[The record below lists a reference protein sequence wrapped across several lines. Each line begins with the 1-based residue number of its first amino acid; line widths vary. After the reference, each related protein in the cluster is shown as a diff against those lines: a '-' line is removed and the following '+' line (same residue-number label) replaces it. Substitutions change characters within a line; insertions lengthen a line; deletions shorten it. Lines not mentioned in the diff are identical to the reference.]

1 LELIS
6 ASSAF
11 SAVRNMF
18 TIAANLA
25 SVRERIEAAAR
36 RAGREPHTVRLVAV
50 CKTVGPERVREA
62 VEAGAQILA
71 ENYIQEAQRKIET
84 LRVGIPWHF
93 IGHLQ
98 KNKAKYAIRLFDLIH
113 SVDNFALVEELN
125 RTAQKQGK
133 VQEVLLQADLSGEET
148 KFGVSE
154 GEIIQMAEKISGL
167 KSISVKGL
175 MTLPP
180 FSDDPEESRPY
191 FQKLRSLRDLLAKMK
206 IPGISM
212 DELSMGMSGD
222 FEMAIE
228 EGATLIRIG
237 TAIFGPR
244 PAKQLNGTQISADLQ
259 DS

>member
-1 LELIS
+1 
-6 ASSAF
+6 
-11 SAVRNMF
+11 M
-18 TIAANLA
+18 
-25 SVRERIEAAAR
+25 EAAAR

-50 CKTVGPERVREA
+50 CKTVSPERVREA
-62 VEAGAQILA
+62 VEAGAQILG

-113 SVDNFALVEELN
+113 SVDSFALAEELS

-167 KSISVKGL
+167 KNISVKGL
-175 MTLPP
+175 MTLPS

-244 PAKQLNGTQISADLQ
+244 PAKQLMVP
-259 DS
+259 

>member
-1 LELIS
+1 
-6 ASSAF
+6 
-11 SAVRNMF
+11 M
-18 TIAANLA
+18 
-25 SVRERIEAAAR
+25 EAAAR

-62 VEAGAQILA
+62 VEAGAQILG

-113 SVDNFALVEELN
+113 SVDSLALAEELN
-125 RTAQKQGK
+125 RAAGKDGK

-148 KFGVSE
+148 KFGAAE
-154 GEIIQMAEKISGL
+154 GEIAKMAEQISEL
-167 KSISVKGL
+167 KNISLKGL
-175 MTLPP
+175 MTMPP
-180 FSDDPEESRPY
+180 FSDDPEDFRPY
-191 FQKLRSLRDLLAKMK
+191 FQRLRSLRDRLGQMK

-222 FEMAIE
+222 FEVAVE
-228 EGATLIRIG
+228 EGETLIRIG

-244 PAKQLNGTQISADLQ
+244 PAKH
-259 DS
+259 